1 MTEITIIAKL
11 SKADM
16 KNIAEEVARINSAEE
31 ANTSMADKEYYSVN
45 DVAKITNKTAW
56 TVRQHIG
63 LGLLIAQKVG
73 KSFLIN
79 KNNLENY
86 TKNAK

>member
-16 KNIAEEVARINSAEE
+16 KNIAIEVAKIKSEEE
-31 ANTSMADKEYYSVN
+31 ANTSVSEKEYYSVN

-56 TVRQHIG
+56 TVRQHIST
-63 LGLLIAQKVG
+63 GLLVAEKVG

-86 TKNAK
+86 TRNGK

>member
-11 SKADM
+11 SEADM
-16 KNIAEEVARINSAEE
+16 KNIAEKVAKINSTEE
-31 ANTSMADKEYYSVN
+31 SNTVTEKKYYSVN

-56 TVRQHIG
+56 TIRQHIG
-63 LGLLIAQKVG
+63 AGLLVAEKVG

-79 KNNLENY
+79 KNNFENY
-86 TKNAK
+86 TRNGK